1 MLSIF
6 RLGKNYTLTK
16 KVINILGLVE
26 GQLYKK

>member
-6 RLGKNYTLTK
+6 RSERNYTLTK
-16 KVINILGLVE
+16 NPINILGLAE

>member
-6 RLGKNYTLTK
+6 RLGRNYTLTK
-16 KVINILGLVE
+16 NPIKSQGVAE

>member
-6 RLGKNYTLTK
+6 RLGGNYTLTK
-16 KVINILGLVE
+16 NPINILGIAE